1 MKARGTV
8 LKPPL
13 GIFLSPCDPAT
24 FRPQVPRTQI
34 SRPESPGMTSPS
46 PRIQIISTDSAVA
59 SPQRIQVPAPVPL
72 GTSHLPK
79 GFNKELCFLGIKYN
93 IIYSLRNK
101 IRKFTFIE
109 VNYCFK
115 LLEWSAILLLLCFQ
129 IERQYVLIIKSMGLF
144 PHLKS
149 NPVSFFIAFLTL
161 EDDLFN
167 AWLLF
172 HLENVCNSNTYLIG
186 LLWGLSGI
194 LLIKCCPR
202 AVPGT

>member
-93 IIYSLRNK
+93 MIYSLRNK
-101 IRKFTFIE
+101 KIYI
-109 VNYCFK
+109 YWSK
-115 LLEWSAILLLLCFQ
+115 LLFQTIGMKCHFVTFVLPNWKAVCPHNKEYGTLPPLEVKSSVLLYSFFDPGRWSFQ
-129 IERQYVLIIKSMGLF
+129 CLTF
-144 PHLKS
+144 
-149 NPVSFFIAFLTL
+149 VSFR
-161 EDDLFN
+161 
-167 AWLLF
+167 
-172 HLENVCNSNTYLIG
+172 
-186 LLWGLSGI
+186 
-194 LLIKCCPR
+194 KCM
-202 AVPGT
+202 